1 MANTHSSRTKRNTVS
16 ISDGKHTWDKQTN
29 QRRRKLRGSRFLNTG
44 FFGVKQNK
52 KMSPLLANKQ
62 SKDIGSSGN
71 LMVNRVEQKL
81 GAVSSRSSQQSV
93 VVAVSSQ

>member
-16 ISDGKHTWDKQTN
+16 ISDGKHTWDKQTR

-62 SKDIGSSGN
+62 SKRYWVKWESDGKQSGAKAGGS
-71 LMVNRVEQKL
+71 Q
-81 GAVSSRSSQQSV
+81 
-93 VVAVSSQ
+93 

>member
-1 MANTHSSRTKRNTVS
+1 MANTQSSRTKRNTVS

-29 QRRRKLRGSRFLNTG
+29 QRRKKLRGSRFLNTG

-81 GAVSSRSSQQSV
+81 GAVSSRSSQ
-93 VVAVSSQ
+93 